1 MPRSCFKAPFR
12 QRAINSALLVA
23 SIAALVAL
31 CSAPSANAADSA
43 PDWLRTLVKEPLPAY
58 SKDPIAVELL
68 DELQTTVQDNG
79 EIDTRHRIAY
89 KLLRPEAKD
98 EYGYVGVPFDSQT
111 KIISFK
117 AWTITPNGRE
127 LALTEK
133 DSVETSTSTYE
144 VFSDAKVKVLK
155 VSAADPGS
163 IVGYEYIQK
172 KRPFVF
178 EDDWAFQD
186 KIPVRH
192 ARLILQLPAGWEY
205 SA

>member
-1 MPRSCFKAPFR
+1 MTMLRYCSRVLPRR
-12 QRAINSALLVA
+12 RTIRGALLIACVA
-23 SIAALVAL
+23 AFGLFCFVSRAD
-31 CSAPSANAADSA
+31 AADSA
-43 PDWLRTLVKEPLPAY
+43 PDWLRALAQEKLPVY

-192 ARLILQLPAGWEY
+192 ARL
-205 SA
+205 